1 VDAGTRTQVI
11 LPLNNYPSESAF
23 SSPDPLNGSKYS
35 IHLKMNSP
43 MLLRVFALILTL
55 ATLRAA
61 DVDTLNALR
70 AADDERVGATIAADR
85 ARLAAIL
92 ADDLRYA
99 HSTGTVDTKNSL
111 IDSIASGRTKYNS
124 ISYEDRSFEVPV
136 PGIALMSGRA
146 LVKVSTPDG
155 DIESILSFLA
165 VWQEMNGK
173 WHFRAWQSCKIPN
186 QKSAALSTGDGEK
199 GLPTLRQQMTTVG
212 S

>member
-1 VDAGTRTQVI
+1 MI
-11 LPLNNYPSESAF
+11 LRIF
-23 SSPDPLNGSKYS
+23 T
-35 IHLKMNSP
+35 
-43 MLLRVFALILTL
+43 LILTL
-55 ATLRAA
+55 ATLHAA

-85 ARLAAIL
+85 ARLTDIL
-92 ADDLRYA
+92 ADNLRYA

-111 IDSIASGRTKYNS
+111 IDSITSGRTKYNS

-136 PGIALMSGRA
+136 PGIALMAGRA

-173 WHFRAWQSCKIPN
+173 WRFRAWQSCKIPN
-186 QKSAALSTGDGEK
+186 QKSAYFSTGGADK
-199 GLPTLRQQMTTVG
+199 SLATSR
-212 S
+212 